1 MNTHYS
7 LLTTHYSPH
16 CSLLTAHYSL
26 LTTHN
31 SQWPSTADAHPAIRA
46 LQRLLAELLTASEPE
61 VVEAEAAE
69 ARAEA
74 VGEEAVGAAA
84 ALGGARTATT
94 FEVMIIYFQLPLQ
107 LAGDDEY

>member
-1 MNTHYS
+1 M
-7 LLTTHYSPH
+7 
-16 CSLLTAHYSL
+16 
-26 LTTHN
+26 
-31 SQWPSTADAHPAIRA
+31 
-46 LQRLLAELLTASEPE
+46 
-61 VVEAEAAE
+61 EAEAAE

-94 FEVMIIYFQLPLQ
+94 FEVMIIYFQLSLAHLLSYSTSPTHLLVWYSLQ